1 MSDSWVSKARLAATA
16 SAALAWA
23 GARAPLAQ
31 PAHDRGA
38 ATAPIGVENA
48 QRAWQNWTLN
58 CQGCHRSDGSGSD
71 ATAPGIA
78 DTVAK
83 FLLVP
88 GGREYLIRVPGV
100 AASPLSD
107 ADLAEVVNWMLWRF
121 DREHLPASFQPYT
134 AAEIAPLRA
143 RPLRLEAS
151 QMRSALLSGAEAV
164 VHAGAAPAGAMRA
177 DAVPA
182 HAVQDGAVPA
192 DAVPADAVR
201 DGALPAAAPK

>member
-1 MSDSWVSKARLAATA
+1 MV

-23 GARAPLAQ
+23 AALAPLAQ
-31 PAHDRGA
+31 PAQDPGAGA
-38 ATAPIGVENA
+38 APAPTPAAAAPAGVENA

-58 CQGCHRSDGSGSD
+58 CQGCHRFDGSGSD

-78 DTVAK
+78 GTVAK

-100 AASPLSD
+100 ATSPLSN
-107 ADLAEVVNWMLWRF
+107 ADLAEVMNWMLWRF
-121 DREHLPASFQPYT
+121 DKEHLPASFQPYT

-151 QMRSALLSGAEAV
+151 QMRSSLLSQAEA
-164 VHAGAAPAGAMRA
+164 
-177 DAVPA
+177 
-182 HAVQDGAVPA
+182 
-192 DAVPADAVR
+192 
-201 DGALPAAAPK
+201 AAAK

>member
-1 MSDSWVSKARLAATA
+1 VSKAWFAAAA
-16 SAALAWA
+16 SALLAWA
-23 GARAPLAQ
+23 AVQAPLAQ
-31 PAHDRGA
+31 PAQDPGA
-38 ATAPIGVENA
+38 APAPAGVENA

-58 CQGCHRSDGSGSD
+58 CQGCHRFDGSGSD

-78 DTVAK
+78 GTVAK

-100 AASPLSD
+100 ATSPLSD

-121 DREHLPASFQPYT
+121 DKEHLPASFQPYT

-151 QMRSALLSGAEAV
+151 QMRSTLSSQAEAAAAQ
-164 VHAGAAPAGAMRA
+164 AGAVQPS
-177 DAVPA
+177 
-182 HAVQDGAVPA
+182 AVQPSTVQPSTA
-192 DAVPADAVR
+192 
-201 DGALPAAAPK
+201 K

>member
-1 MSDSWVSKARLAATA
+1 
-16 SAALAWA
+16 
-23 GARAPLAQ
+23 
-31 PAHDRGA
+31 
-38 ATAPIGVENA
+38 
-48 QRAWQNWTLN
+48 LN
-58 CQGCHRSDGSGSD
+58 CRGCHRSDGSGSD

-107 ADLAEVVNWMLWRF
+107 TDLAEVMNWMLWRF
-121 DREHLPASFQPYT
+121 DKEHLPANFRPYT

-151 QMRSALLSGAEAV
+151 QMRSALLSGAEAAV
-164 VHAGAAPAGAMRA
+164 QAGAVQSGAAQAGAVQA
-177 DAVPA
+177 G
-182 HAVQDGAVPA
+182 AVQAGAVQA
-192 DAVPADAVR
+192 
-201 DGALPAAAPK
+201 GAPK